1 MFWTTASSPVAPMTE
16 RGRLA
21 HVDDGHQW
29 YSFRASVRPMV
40 WTPAGAAVAPVLRH
54 AFDDDLAPVEPPED
68 EPVDLAALAHGPEA
82 VCFPHGID
90 AEGGAEGH
98 GNGEGPQLR
107 GDEFDAGERALHL
120 MLLDA
125 GLAFPG
131 DLRRGE
137 HPCVG
142 HFKDDVAEGA
152 YAHDASPP

>member
-1 MFWTTASSPVAPMTE
+1 MVLLQGQRQAD
-16 RGRLA
+16 G
-21 HVDDGHQW
+21 VD
-29 YSFRASVRPMV
+29 A
-40 WTPAGAAVAPVLRH
+40 AGTAVAPVLRH

-137 HPCVG
+137 HPRVG

-152 YAHDASPP
+152 YAHKASGKDTGCKRRPPARKAWEEEALLERQS